1 MSSEIRCVPDALLE
15 RYLTDSL
22 SAADRDQLE
31 ARLMESPRDRARL
44 EELRADSAAF
54 LIQHPPA
61 PLVARFRRQRRRR
74 GGSWHWPTL
83 LTEVLLV
90 GAAVG
95 MLLVLQGDSLLRL
108 LRDEPDFSVKGS
120 VVLVMYRKEGDT
132 GIPVSQN
139 ARLAPNDALRFEV
152 RAPASGYVA
161 VLSRDGRGAA
171 FVYYPFDGVDAAL
184 YDASQPLLPGAIEL
198 DDTLGQEDVYA
209 LYSAEPF
216 GLEWA
221 VEALRQGRLL
231 KEAAERHVSV
241 GQATF
246 VKEPRVP

>member
-1 MSSEIRCVPDALLE
+1 MSFETRCVPDALLE

-31 ARLMESPRDRARL
+31 ARLTKSPRDRDRL

-54 LIQHPPA
+54 LIQHPPG

-74 GGSWHWPTL
+74 GWRHWPTL

-95 MLLVLQGDSLLRL
+95 MLLVLQGDSLLRH
-108 LRDEPDFSVKGS
+108 EPDFSVKGS
-120 VVLVMYRKEGDT
+120 VVLVVYRKEGDT

-152 RAPASGYVA
+152 RAAASGYVA
-161 VLSRDGRGAA
+161 VLSRDGQGDVN
-171 FVYYPFDGVDAAL
+171 VYYPFSREGAAP
-184 YDASQPLLPGAIEL
+184 YDTSQPLLPEAIEL
-198 DDTLGQEDVYA
+198 DDALGKEDVYA
-209 LYSAEPF
+209 LYSADPF
-216 GLEWA
+216 ALEWSL
-221 VEALRQGRLL
+221 EALRQGRLL
-231 KEAAERHVSV
+231 EEAAERNVSV
-241 GQATF
+241 GHFSF
-246 VKEPRVP
+246 VKEPRVQH